1 MSTGFDSIKRSLL
14 EAIEHAKEQAA
25 SQSRTRHAPRDTSY
39 DDHLWQALADPKE
52 AAAYLDAVMEME
64 DQAALML
71 ALRQVAQAQ
80 GLGEAKIKVKMEEKP
95 LLDVLNDTEELTI
108 DALNRALHALGL
120 RLSFKPAPEASQKS
134 S

>member
-14 EAIEHAKEQAA
+14 EASEHAKEQAA

-39 DDHLWQALADPKE
+39 DDSLLQALADPRE
-52 AAAYLDAVMEME
+52 AAAYLDAVIELE
-64 DQAALML
+64 NAGALTL
-71 ALRQVAQAQ
+71 ALCQVAQAQ
-80 GLGEAKIKVKMEEKP
+80 GLKIGEKP

>member
-25 SQSRTRHAPRDTSY
+25 SQSSTKHAPRDTSY

-80 GLGEAKIKVKMEEKP
+80 GLKIGEKP

>member
-1 MSTGFDSIKRSLL
+1 MVSSSIK
-14 EAIEHAKEQAA
+14 
-25 SQSRTRHAPRDTSY
+25 TGHAPRDTSY
-39 DDHLWQALADPKE
+39 DDSLLKALADPKE

-64 DQAALML
+64 NASTLTL

-80 GLGEAKIKVKMEEKP
+80 GLNDAKIKVKTGEKP
-95 LLDVLNDTEELTI
+95 LLDVLNNREELTI

>member
-25 SQSRTRHAPRDTSY
+25 SQSSTKHAPRDTNY
-39 DDHLWQALADPKE
+39 DDSLLQALADPRE
-52 AAAYLDAVMEME
+52 AAAYLDAVMELE
-64 DQAALML
+64 NAGALTL

-80 GLGEAKIKVKMEEKP
+80 GLKIGEQP

-120 RLSFKPAPEASQKS
+120 RLSFKPAPETSQKS

>member
-25 SQSRTRHAPRDTSY
+25 SQSSTKHAPRDTSY
-39 DDHLWQALADPKE
+39 DESLLQALADPRE
-52 AAAYLDAVMEME
+52 AAAYLDAVMELE
-64 DQAALML
+64 NSGALTL

-80 GLGEAKIKVKMEEKP
+80 GLKIGEQP

>member
-1 MSTGFDSIKRSLL
+1 MRTSRHRTR
-14 EAIEHAKEQAA
+14 
-25 SQSRTRHAPRDTSY
+25 SQSITMHAARDTSY
-39 DDHLWQALADPKE
+39 DDSLLQALADPRE
-52 AAAYLDAVMEME
+52 AAAYLDAVMEL
-64 DQAALML
+64 DDSAALTL

-80 GLGEAKIKVKMEEKP
+80 GLKIGEKP

>member
-25 SQSRTRHAPRDTSY
+25 SQSRTRHAPRDS
-39 DDHLWQALADPKE
+39 LLQALADPRE
-52 AAAYLDAVMEME
+52 AAAYLDAVIELE
-64 DQAALML
+64 NAGALTL

>member
-1 MSTGFDSIKRSLL
+1 MTTAGAVSLVCLLVTGALATWAVFSRHYDDSLL
-14 EAIEHAKEQAA
+14 
-25 SQSRTRHAPRDTSY
+25 
-39 DDHLWQALADPKE
+39 QALADPRE
-52 AAAYLDAVMEME
+52 AAAYLDAVIELE
-64 DQAALML
+64 NAGALTL

-80 GLGEAKIKVKMEEKP
+80 GLKIGEQP